1 MIYVVVDELVPE
13 FQAGEHS
20 NVGTISFAIGFLV
33 MMILDVAL
41 G

>member
-1 MIYVVVDELVPE
+1 MGFAVGVMIATLELM
-13 FQAGEHS
+13 
-20 NVGTISFAIGFLV
+20 VGFVI

>member
-1 MIYVVVDELVPE
+1 MIYVVVEELIPE
-13 FQAGEHS
+13 SQAGEHS
-20 NVGTISFAIGFLV
+20 NIGTIGVAIGFVV